1 MGLTAIEL
9 ERRAL
14 KARHRLLN
22 LVIAVPTWA
31 WLSLLVAVSVVIR
44 SLLAFRNPAPW
55 IFQDELLYS
64 ELAKSFAATGHFAVR
79 ESPAPTL
86 GGFGVVYPALIS
98 PAWALFQKVP

>member
-1 MGLTAIEL
+1 MTAIEL

-22 LVIAVPTWA
+22 LVIAVPAWV

-44 SLLAFRNPAPW
+44 STFAFRDPAPW

-64 ELAKSFAATGHFAVR
+64 ELAKSFASS
-79 ESPAPTL
+79 E
-86 GGFGVVYPALIS
+86 
-98 PAWALFQKVP
+98 